1 MVRCKFVCT
10 EHREFK
16 YGAEILHGYK
26 FSPVTSGS
34 KENEQ
39 FFKWTPS
46 GSLEFGTVQAQAFE
60 IGKEYYLDLSEPEP
74 VSQEVEAGPA

>member
-16 YGAEILHGYK
+16 YGQETLHGYK
-26 FSPVTSGS
+26 FSPVTQGS
-34 KENEQ
+34 EENKA

-60 IGKEYYLDLSEPEP
+60 IGKEYYLDLS
-74 VSQEVEAGPA
+74 PAEQI